1 MLSREVNCFFC
12 FIFLSEGK
20 QMPTVATFTAGIVY
34 SSILLKELPF
44 HSHDQNIDSLHCNP

>member
-1 MLSREVNCFFC
+1 
-12 FIFLSEGK
+12 
-20 QMPTVATFTAGIVY
+20 MPTVATFTAGIVY